1 MYCSSCGSMIND
13 DQPVCANCGAPV
25 VKPASQP
32 AVQVQQP
39 QPVLQSQAVPVP
51 FKPAATSPAPAKK
64 SKGAAIAGFVLGIF
78 TMSLAWVIFFN
89 ILCAITGLAGT
100 VFSILGLAR
109 KNGGLKA
116 MAVIGLIANIIGM
129 VYAFLTW
136 ASMWSNDI
144 YEFLEPIAN
153 LIY

>member
-64 SKGAAIAGFVLGIF
+64 VKRSSDRGICIGYIHNVFGLGH
-78 TMSLAWVIFFN
+78 
-89 ILCAITGLAGT
+89 IL
-100 VFSILGLAR
+100 
-109 KNGGLKA
+109 
-116 MAVIGLIANIIGM
+116 
-129 VYAFLTW
+129 
-136 ASMWSNDI
+136 
-144 YEFLEPIAN
+144 
-153 LIY
+153 